1 MRLLP
6 VWPDHERRRPFGAQP
21 EAQPQPDHRTH
32 EHQYLPLRLL
42 SAHRPRR
49 RARREGGLIMTI
61 QFSNADISRR
71 GFMIGAAGFTFAVAS
86 RLPFGTAEAAGKDV
100 ALSPWVTIST
110 DDTVAI
116 MSPAAEMGQGSLTS
130 LPLILAEEL
139 DADWSKVRIV
149 VAPPNDELYKNPAF
163 GYMYTAGSNAVTA
176 YFKDLRR
183 FGAQVRKVLLANAA
197 GHWNAPVEELT
208 TEPNAV
214 VHGKSGRRLSYGE
227 IAAFAQVPAK
237 APEVTESELK
247 KTDQFRLIGKDV
259 MRVELPQ
266 KINGS
271 AQYAID
277 VQVPGMLYG
286 AVLRAPVEGGAPD
299 KIDEAKAK
307 SIAGVVR
314 IVPLPYGVGVIAE
327 TPLAAFDAKEALEV
341 SWTRTGKGWGFNT
354 EKALVAF
361 AAAARDMS
369 RPTKLWAK
377 EGDAVAA
384 LQNAATVVDGE
395 YRNDLVYHAQMEPL
409 NAVAAV
415 SPNGDACELW
425 CGVQSK
431 TIAVTVAANALKI
444 APDKITYHDM
454 LMGGGFGR
462 RGHRDEEYVHDA
474 VVLSNAVKKP
484 VKMMW
489 TLEDDVHNGR
499 FNPLSVHYLRAGFD
513 AAGKLIAYHHRKATD
528 EVTAFQDPVRFGRQN
543 GRDIIAFVGIDAAYY
558 EVPNRLAEAV
568 PQDSGL
574 RTSSLRGISHL
585 TNIFA
590 IESFMDEL
598 ARKRGVDPAT
608 FRRDL
613 VKSAPRA
620 IAIID
625 KVANMAGWGKKRE
638 NSALGFTYMNY
649 SGTQI
654 ALAAEVTV
662 DRRTGAIRVPNVW
675 TALDPGINVQPN
687 TILAQTESSI
697 VYGLGFALFE
707 RITTD
712 DGAVEQSG
720 FYDYHVPRIN
730 EIPEMHIELVPTNNH
745 PTGVGQMA
753 TPLVAPAIANA
764 VAALTGVRL
773 RETPMSTERVKKA
786 LG

>member
-1 MRLLP
+1 
-6 VWPDHERRRPFGAQP
+6 
-21 EAQPQPDHRTH
+21 
-32 EHQYLPLRLL
+32 
-42 SAHRPRR
+42 
-49 RARREGGLIMTI
+49 MTI
-61 QFSNADISRR
+61 QIRNADISRR
-71 GFMIGAAGFTFAVAS
+71 GFMIGAAGLTFAVAS
-86 RLPFGTAEAAGKDV
+86 RLPVGPAIAAGKDV
-100 ALSPWVTIST
+100 VLSPWVTIST

-163 GYMYTAGSNAVTA
+163 GFMYTAGSNAVTA

-197 GHWNAPVEELT
+197 RHWNVPVDELT
-208 TEPNAV
+208 TEPNVV
-214 VHGKSGRRLSYGE
+214 VHAKSQRRLTYGE
-227 IAAFAQVPAK
+227 IAAFAEVPAK
-237 APEVTESELK
+237 APEVVEDELK
-247 KTDQFRLIGKDV
+247 KMDQFRLIGKDV

-266 KINGS
+266 KVNGA

-286 AVLRAPVEGGAPD
+286 AVLRAPVEGAAPATIDD
-299 KIDEAKAK
+299 KA
-307 SIAGVVR
+307 IASVLATAPVVR
-314 IVPLPYGVGVIAE
+314 MGTVQVVRLPYGVGVIAD
-327 TPLAAFDAKEALEV
+327 TPWAAFAAKDALKV
-341 SWTRTGKGWGFNT
+341 TWTRSGKAWGFNS
-354 EKALVAF
+354 EKALNDF

-369 RPTKLWAK
+369 QPAKLWGK
-377 EGDAVAA
+377 EGDAAAA
-384 LQNAATVVDGE
+384 LQAAATVVESE

-409 NAVAAV
+409 NAVASV
-415 SPNGDACELW
+415 SASGDACELW

-431 TIAVTVAANALKI
+431 TIAVTVAAHALNI
-444 APDKITYHDM
+444 APDKVTYHDM

-489 TLEDDVHNGR
+489 TREDDVHNGR

-513 AAGKLIAYHHRKATD
+513 AAGKLIAFHHRKACD
-528 EVTAFQDPVRFGRQN
+528 EVTAFQDPVRYERAR
-543 GRDIIAFVGIDAAYY
+543 GRDVISFVGIDAPYY
-558 EVPNRLAEAV
+558 AIPNRLGEAV
-568 PQDSGL
+568 PRESGL

-590 IESFMDEL
+590 IESFIDEL
-598 ARKRGVDPAT
+598 ARKRGVDPAA

-613 VKSAPRA
+613 VSTTPRA
-620 IAIID
+620 LNIID
-625 KVANMAGWGKKRE
+625 RVGRMADWGRKRDG
-638 NSALGFTYMNY
+638 SALGFSYMNY

-654 ALAAEVTV
+654 SLVVEASV
-662 DRRTGAIRVPNVW
+662 DRNTGVVRVPKVW
-675 TALDPGINVQPN
+675 VALDPGIAVQPDN
-687 TILAQTESSI
+687 IVAQTESSI

-707 RITTD
+707 RITID
-712 DGAVEQSG
+712 DGVVQESN
-720 FYDYHVPRIN
+720 FYDYHVPRLN
-730 EIPEMHIELVPTNNH
+730 EIPQMIIDVMATDNH

-764 VAALTGVRL
+764 VAQLTGVRL
-773 RETPMSTERVKKA
+773 RETPMSPDRVKKA

>member
-1 MRLLP
+1 MTIAIRNTD
-6 VWPDHERRRPFGAQP
+6 V
-21 EAQPQPDHRTH
+21 
-32 EHQYLPLRLL
+32 
-42 SAHRPRR
+42 SR
-49 RARREGGLIMTI
+49 RA
-61 QFSNADISRR
+61 
-71 GFMIGAAGFTFAVAS
+71 FMVGAAGLTFAVSSGLRAD
-86 RLPFGTAEAAGKDV
+86 AAARTGDV
-100 ALSPWVTIST
+100 ALSSWVTIST

-197 GHWNAPVEELT
+197 RHWSAPVEELT
-208 TEPNAV
+208 TEPNVV
-214 VHGKSGRRLSYGE
+214 VHAKSGRRLSYGE
-227 IAAFAQVPAK
+227 IAAFAEVPAK
-237 APEVTESELK
+237 APEVAESELK

-266 KINGS
+266 KVNGA
-271 AQYAID
+271 AQYSID

-286 AVLRAPVEGGAPD
+286 AILRSPVEGGAPD
-299 KIDEAKAK
+299 KIDDAMAKQ
-307 SIAGVVR
+307 IAGVVR

-327 TPLAAFDAKEALEV
+327 TPWAAFDAKEALKV
-341 SWTRTGKGWGFNT
+341 TWTRTGKAWGFNS
-354 EKALVAF
+354 ERALNDF

-369 RPTKLWAK
+369 QPTKLWAK

-384 LQNAATVVDGE
+384 LQTAAMVVEGE

-409 NAVAAV
+409 NAVASV
-415 SPNGDACELW
+415 PPSGDACELW

-431 TIAVTVAANALKI
+431 TIAVTVAADALGIK
-444 APDKITYHDM
+444 PDKITYHDM

-462 RGHRDEEYVHDA
+462 RGHRDEEYVVDA
-474 VVLSNAVKKP
+474 VLLSNAVKKP
-484 VKMMW
+484 VKVMW
-489 TLEDDVHNGR
+489 TREDDVRNGR

-513 AAGKLIAYHHRKATD
+513 AAGKLIAFHHRKACD
-528 EVTAFQDPVRFGRQN
+528 EVTAFQDPGRYERAK
-543 GRDIIAFVGIDAAYY
+543 GRDVISFVGIDAPYY
-558 EVPNRLAEAV
+558 AIPNRLGEAV
-568 PQDSGL
+568 PRESGL

-598 ARKRGVDPAT
+598 ARKRGVDPAA

-613 VKSAPRA
+613 VKTNPRA
-620 IAIID
+620 LNIID
-625 KVANMAGWGKKRE
+625 RVAHMANWGRKRDG
-638 NSALGFTYMNY
+638 SALGFTYMNY

-654 ALAAEVTV
+654 ALVAEVSA
-662 DRRTGAIRVPNVW
+662 DRKTGVVRVPNVW
-675 TALDPGINVQPN
+675 TALDPGIAVQPDN
-687 TILAQTESSI
+687 IVAQTESSI

-707 RITTD
+707 RITID
-712 DGAVEQSG
+712 DGAVQESN
-720 FYDYHVPRIN
+720 FYGYHVRRLN
-730 EIPEMHIELVPTNNH
+730 EVPQMFMEVVATDNH

-764 VAALTGVRL
+764 VAELTGARL
-773 RETPMSTERVKKA
+773 RETPMSPDRVKKA

>member
-1 MRLLP
+1 MTIH
-6 VWPDHERRRPFGAQP
+6 PDRSQ
-21 EAQPQPDHRTH
+21 
-32 EHQYLPLRLL
+32 L
-42 SAHRPRR
+42 SAP
-49 RARREGGLIMTI
+49 
-61 QFSNADISRR
+61 SRR
-71 GFMIGAAGFTFAVAS
+71 QFMIGAAGFSFAIALGDVGDAAAAVIA
-86 RLPFGTAEAAGKDV
+86 AEGPGKKM
-100 ALSPWVTIST
+100 SPWVTIST

-139 DADWSKVRIV
+139 DADWAKVRIV
-149 VAPPNDELYKNPAF
+149 VAPPNDDLYKNPVF
-163 GYMYTAGSNAVTA
+163 GFMYTAGSNAVTG

-183 FGAQVRKVLLANAA
+183 FGAQVRTVLLANAA
-197 GHWNAPVEELT
+197 RRWNVPVEELT
-208 TEPNAV
+208 TGPNV
-214 VHGKSGRRLSYGE
+214 VIHDKTGRRLSYGE
-227 IAAFAQVPAK
+227 IAAFAEIPAT
-237 APEVTESELK
+237 APEVAESELK
-247 KTDQFRLIGKDV
+247 KPDAFRLIGKDV

-266 KINGS
+266 KVNGT

-286 AVLRAPVEGGAPD
+286 AILRAPVEGAGPD
-299 KIDEAKAK
+299 KIDDAKAK
-307 SIAGVVR
+307 AIAGVLR

-327 TPLAAFDAKEALEV
+327 TPWAAFDGKDALKV
-341 SWTRTGKGWGFNT
+341 TWTRTGKAWGFNS

-369 RPTKLWAK
+369 RPAKLWAK

-384 LQNAATVVDGE
+384 LQNAAMIVEGE

-409 NAVAAV
+409 NAVASV
-415 SPNGDACELW
+415 SAAGDACEVW
-425 CGVQSK
+425 CVVQSK
-431 TIAVTVAANALKI
+431 PIAVAVAANALKI
-444 APDKITYHDM
+444 APDKVTYHDM

-484 VKMMW
+484 VKAMW
-489 TLEDDVHNGR
+489 TREDDVRNGR

-513 AAGKLIAYHHRKATD
+513 ASGKLIAYHHRKATD

-558 EVPNRLAEAV
+558 EVPDRLAEAV
-568 PQDSGL
+568 PQNSGL
-574 RTSSLRGISHL
+574 RPSSLRGISHL

-598 ARKRGVDPAT
+598 ARKRAVDPAT

-613 VKSAPRA
+613 VKANPRA
-620 IAIID
+620 LNIID
-625 KVANMAGWGKKRE
+625 RVAHMADWGKKRDG
-638 NSALGFTYMNY
+638 SALGFTYMNY

-654 ALAAEVTV
+654 ALVAEVTL
-662 DRRTGAIRVPNVW
+662 DRRTGVVRVPRIW
-675 TALDPGINVQPN
+675 TALDPGIAVQPDN
-687 TILAQTESSI
+687 VVAQTESSI
-697 VYGLGFALFE
+697 VYGLGFALYE

-712 DGAVEQSG
+712 DGVVQESN
-720 FYDYHVPRIN
+720 FYDYHVPRLN
-730 EIPEMHIELVPTNNH
+730 EIPEMFIEVVPTDNH

-764 VAALTGVRL
+764 VAEITGVRL
-773 RETPMSTERVKKA
+773 RQTPMSPDRVRKA

>member
-1 MRLLP
+1 MTIAIRNTD
-6 VWPDHERRRPFGAQP
+6 V
-21 EAQPQPDHRTH
+21 
-32 EHQYLPLRLL
+32 
-42 SAHRPRR
+42 SR
-49 RARREGGLIMTI
+49 RA
-61 QFSNADISRR
+61 
-71 GFMIGAAGFTFAVAS
+71 FMVGAAGLTFAVSSGLRAD
-86 RLPFGTAEAAGKDV
+86 AAARTGDV
-100 ALSPWVTIST
+100 ALSSWVTIST

-197 GHWNAPVEELT
+197 RHWSAPVEELT
-208 TEPNAV
+208 TEPNVV
-214 VHGKSGRRLSYGE
+214 VHAKSGRRLSYGE
-227 IAAFAQVPAK
+227 IAAFAEVPAK
-237 APEVTESELK
+237 APEVAESELK

-259 MRVELPQ
+259 MRIELPQ
-266 KINGS
+266 KVNGT
-271 AQYAID
+271 AQYSID
-277 VQVPGMLYG
+277 VQLPGMLYG
-286 AVLRAPVEGGAPD
+286 AILRSPVEGGAPD
-299 KIDEAKAK
+299 TIDDAKAK
-307 SIAGVVR
+307 AVAGVVR

-327 TPLAAFDAKEALEV
+327 TPWAAFDAKEALKV
-341 SWTRTGKGWGFNT
+341 TWTRTGKAWGFNS
-354 EKALVAF
+354 ERALNDF

-369 RPTKLWAK
+369 QPTKLWAK

-384 LQNAATVVDGE
+384 LQSAATVVESE

-409 NAVAAV
+409 NAVASV
-415 SPNGDACELW
+415 SPAGDACELW

-431 TIAVTVAANALKI
+431 TIAVTVAADALKI

-484 VKMMW
+484 VKVMW
-489 TLEDDVHNGR
+489 TREDDVRNGR
-499 FNPLSVHYLRAGFD
+499 FNPLSAHFLRAGFD
-513 AAGKLIAYHHRKATD
+513 ASGKLIAFHHRKACD
-528 EVTAFQDPVRFGRQN
+528 EVTAFQDPVRFERQK
-543 GRDIIAFVGIDAAYY
+543 GRDGIAYNGLDAPYY
-558 EVPNRLAEAV
+558 DIPHRLGEAV
-568 PQDSGL
+568 PRETGL
-574 RTSSLRGISHL
+574 RTSSLRGIAHL

-598 ARKRGVDPAT
+598 ARKRGIDPAT

-613 VKSAPRA
+613 VKTNPRA
-620 IAIID
+620 VNIID
-625 KVANMAGWGKKRE
+625 RVAHMANWGRKRDG
-638 NSALGFTYMNY
+638 SALGFTYMNY

-654 ALAAEVTV
+654 ALIAEVSV
-662 DRRTGAIRVPNVW
+662 DRKSGVLRVAKVW
-675 TALDPGINVQPN
+675 TALDPGIAVQPDN
-687 TILAQTESSI
+687 IMAQTESSI

-707 RITTD
+707 RITID
-712 DGAVEQSG
+712 DGAVQESN
-720 FYDYHVPRIN
+720 FYDYHVPRLN
-730 EIPEMHIELVPTNNH
+730 EIPQMFIEVVATDNH

-764 VAALTGVRL
+764 VAELTGARL
-773 RETPMSTERVKKA
+773 RETPMSPDRVKKA

>member
-1 MRLLP
+1 
-6 VWPDHERRRPFGAQP
+6 
-21 EAQPQPDHRTH
+21 
-32 EHQYLPLRLL
+32 
-42 SAHRPRR
+42 
-49 RARREGGLIMTI
+49 MTI
-61 QFSNADISRR
+61 QIGNADISRR

-86 RLPFGTAEAAGKDV
+86 RLPVGTATAAGKDTV
-100 ALSPWVTIST
+100 LSPWVTIST

-139 DADWSKVRIV
+139 DADWSKVRVV
-149 VAPPNDELYKNPAF
+149 VAPPNDALYKNPAF

-197 GHWNAPVEELT
+197 RHWNVPVEELA
-208 TEPNAV
+208 TEPNVV
-214 VHGKSGRRLSYGE
+214 VHGKSGRRLTYGE
-227 IAAFAQVPAK
+227 IAAFAEVPAK
-237 APEVTESELK
+237 APDVAESELK
-247 KTDQFRLIGKDV
+247 KTDQFRLIGKNV

-266 KINGS
+266 KVNGS
-271 AQYAID
+271 AQYSID

-286 AVLRAPVEGGAPD
+286 AILRSPVEGGAPD
-299 KIDEAKAK
+299 KVDDAEAK

-327 TPLAAFDAKEALEV
+327 RPWVAFDAKDALKV
-341 SWTRTGKGWGFNT
+341 TWTRTGNAWGFNS
-354 EKALVAF
+354 EKALDEF
-361 AAAARDMS
+361 AAAARDIS
-369 RPTKLWAK
+369 RPAKLWAK

-384 LQNAATVVDGE
+384 LQNAATVVESE

-409 NAVAAV
+409 NAVASV
-415 SPNGDACELW
+415 SPAGDACELW

-431 TIAVTVAANALKI
+431 TIAVTVAADALKI
-444 APDKITYHDM
+444 SPDKITYHDM

-489 TLEDDVHNGR
+489 TREDDVHNGR
-499 FNPLSVHYLRAGFD
+499 FNPLSVHFLRAGFD
-513 AAGKLIAYHHRKATD
+513 ASGKLIAYHHRKATD

-543 GRDIIAFVGIDAAYY
+543 GRDVIAFVGIDAPYY
-558 EVPNRLAEAV
+558 PIPNRLAEAV
-568 PQDSGL
+568 PQNSGL

-598 ARKRGVDPAT
+598 ARKRGVDPAA
-608 FRRDL
+608 FRRGL
-613 VKSAPRA
+613 VKANPRA
-620 IAIID
+620 LNIID
-625 KVANMAGWGKKRE
+625 RVAHVADWDRKRDGT
-638 NSALGFTYMNY
+638 ALGFTYMNY

-654 ALAAEVTV
+654 ALVAEVAV
-662 DRRTGAIRVPNVW
+662 DRKTGVVRVPNVW
-675 TALDPGINVQPN
+675 AALDPGIAVQPDN
-687 TILAQTESSI
+687 IVAQTESSI
-697 VYGLGFALFE
+697 VYGLGFALWE
-707 RITTD
+707 RITID
-712 DGAVEQSG
+712 DGAVQESN
-720 FYDYHVPRIN
+720 FYDYHVPRLN
-730 EIPEMHIELVPTNNH
+730 EVPQIFVEVISTDNH

-753 TPLVAPAIANA
+753 TPLVAPAIANGLA
-764 VAALTGVRL
+764 ELTGVRL
-773 RETPMSTERVKKA
+773 RQTPMSPDRVKKA

>member
-1 MRLLP
+1 MT
-6 VWPDHERRRPFGAQP
+6 VH
-21 EAQPQPDHRTH
+21 
-32 EHQYLPLRLL
+32 LR
-42 SAHRPRR
+42 
-49 RARREGGLIMTI
+49 
-61 QFSNADISRR
+61 NADISRR
-71 GFMIGAAGFTFAVAS
+71 GFMIGAAGLTFAVAS
-86 RLPFGTAEAAGKDV
+86 RLPVGPAQAAGKEAV
-100 ALSPWVTIST
+100 LSPWVTIST

-149 VAPPNDELYKNPAF
+149 VAPPNDALYKNPAF
-163 GYMYTAGSNAVTA
+163 GFMYTAGSNAVTA

-197 GHWNAPVEELT
+197 RHWNVPVEELA

-214 VHGKSGRRLSYGE
+214 VHAKSGRRLTYGE
-227 IAAFAQVPAK
+227 IAAFAEVPAR
-237 APEVTESELK
+237 APEVAESELK
-247 KTDQFRLIGKDV
+247 RADQFRFIGKDV

-266 KINGS
+266 KVNGT
-271 AQYAID
+271 AQYGID

-286 AVLRAPVEGGAPD
+286 AILRGPVEGAAPD
-299 KIDEAKAK
+299 RIDDAKAK
-307 SIAGVVR
+307 SIAGVVQ
-314 IVPLPYGVGVIAE
+314 IVALPYGVGVIAE
-327 TPLAAFDAKEALEV
+327 TPWAAFNAKEALKV
-341 SWTRTGKGWGFNT
+341 AWTRTGKAWGFNS
-354 EKALVAF
+354 EKALNDF

-369 RPTKLWAK
+369 QPAKLWGK

-384 LQNAATVVDGE
+384 LQSAATVVESE

-415 SPNGDACELW
+415 SPAGDACELW

-431 TIAVTVAANALKI
+431 TIAVTVAADALKI
-444 APDKITYHDM
+444 APDKIAYHDM

-474 VVLSNAVKKP
+474 VVLSNAVKRP

-489 TLEDDVHNGR
+489 TREDDVHNGR

-513 AAGKLIAYHHRKATD
+513 AAGKLIAFHHRKACD
-528 EVTAFQDPVRFGRQN
+528 EVTAFQDPVRYERSR
-543 GRDIIAFVGIDAAYY
+543 GRDVISFVGIDAPYY
-558 EVPNRLAEAV
+558 AIPNRLGEAV
-568 PQDSGL
+568 PRESGL

-598 ARKRGVDPAT
+598 AQKRGADPAA

-613 VKSAPRA
+613 VSGAPRA
-620 IAIID
+620 LAIID
-625 KVANMAGWGKKRE
+625 RVAHMADWGRKRDG
-638 NSALGFTYMNY
+638 SALGFAYMNY

-654 ALAAEVTV
+654 ALVAEASV
-662 DRRTGAIRVPNVW
+662 DRRTGMVRVPNVW
-675 TALDPGINVQPN
+675 CALDPGIAVQPDN
-687 TILAQTESSI
+687 IVAQTESSI

-707 RITTD
+707 RITIN
-712 DGAVEQSG
+712 DGAVQESN
-720 FYDYHVPRIN
+720 FYDYHVPRLN
-730 EIPEMHIELVPTNNH
+730 EIPQMFIEVLATDNH

-764 VAALTGVRL
+764 VAELTGARL
-773 RETPMSTERVKKA
+773 RETPMSPDRVKKA

>member
-1 MRLLP
+1 
-6 VWPDHERRRPFGAQP
+6 
-21 EAQPQPDHRTH
+21 
-32 EHQYLPLRLL
+32 
-42 SAHRPRR
+42 
-49 RARREGGLIMTI
+49 MTI
-61 QFSNADISRR
+61 QTSNADISRR

-86 RLPFGTAEAAGKDV
+86 RLPAGTAKAAGKDT

-116 MSPAAEMGQGSLTS
+116 ISPAAEMGQGSLTS

-183 FGAQVRKVLLANAA
+183 FGAQVRKMLLANAA
-197 GHWNAPVEELT
+197 RRWNVPAEELT
-208 TEPNAV
+208 TEPNVV
-214 VHGKSGRRLSYGE
+214 VHAKSGRRLTYGE
-227 IAAFAQVPAK
+227 IAAFAEVPAK
-237 APEVTESELK
+237 APEVAENELK

-259 MRVELPQ
+259 MRIELPQ
-266 KINGS
+266 KVNGT
-271 AQYAID
+271 AQYSID

-286 AVLRAPVEGGAPD
+286 TILRSPVEGGAPGT
-299 KIDEAKAK
+299 IDDAKAK
-307 SIAGVVR
+307 AVAGVVR
-314 IVPLPYGVGVIAE
+314 IVPLPYGVGVIAA
-327 TPLAAFDAKEALEV
+327 TPWAAFDAKEALKV
-341 SWTRTGKGWGFNT
+341 TWTRTGKAWGFNS
-354 EKALVAF
+354 ERALIDF

-369 RPTKLWAK
+369 QPTKLWAK
-377 EGDAVAA
+377 EGDAMAA
-384 LQNAATVVDGE
+384 LQTAATVVESE

-409 NAVAAV
+409 NAVASV
-415 SPNGDACELW
+415 SSAGDACELW

-431 TIAVTVAANALKI
+431 TIAVTVAADALKI
-444 APDKITYHDM
+444 TPDKITYHDM

-474 VVLSNAVKKP
+474 VVLSNAAKKP
-484 VKMMW
+484 VKVMW
-489 TLEDDVHNGR
+489 TREDDVRNGR

-513 AAGKLIAYHHRKATD
+513 TAGKLIAFHHRKACD
-528 EVTAFQDPVRFGRQN
+528 EVTAFQDPVRYERAK
-543 GRDIIAFVGIDAAYY
+543 GRDVISFVGIDAPYY
-558 EVPNRLAEAV
+558 AIPNRLGEAV
-568 PQDSGL
+568 PRESGL

-598 ARKRGVDPAT
+598 ARKRGEDPAA

-613 VKSAPRA
+613 VKINPRA
-620 IAIID
+620 LNIID
-625 KVANMAGWGKKRE
+625 RVAHMADWGRKRDG
-638 NSALGFTYMNY
+638 SALGFTYMNY

-654 ALAAEVTV
+654 ALVAEVSV
-662 DRRTGAIRVPNVW
+662 DRKTGVVRVPNVW
-675 TALDPGINVQPN
+675 TALDPGIAVQPDN
-687 TILAQTESSI
+687 IVAQTESSI

-707 RITTD
+707 RITID
-712 DGAVEQSG
+712 DGAVQESN
-720 FYDYHVPRIN
+720 FYDYHVPRLN
-730 EIPEMHIELVPTNNH
+730 EVPQMFIELVATDNH

-764 VAALTGVRL
+764 VAELTGVRL
-773 RETPMSTERVKKA
+773 RETPMSPDRVKKA

>member
-1 MRLLP
+1 
-6 VWPDHERRRPFGAQP
+6 
-21 EAQPQPDHRTH
+21 
-32 EHQYLPLRLL
+32 
-42 SAHRPRR
+42 
-49 RARREGGLIMTI
+49 MTI
-61 QFSNADISRR
+61 HLRKADISRR
-71 GFMIGAAGFTFAVAS
+71 GLMIGAAGLTFAVAS
-86 RLPFGTAEAAGKDV
+86 RLSAGTAQAAGKDIV
-100 ALSPWVTIST
+100 VSPWVTIST

-139 DADWSKVRIV
+139 DADWPKVRIV

-163 GYMYTAGSNAVTA
+163 GFMYTAGSNAVTA

-183 FGAQVRKVLLANAA
+183 FGAQVRKVLLLNAA
-197 GHWNAPVEELT
+197 RHWNVPVEALA
-208 TEPNAV
+208 TEPNVV
-214 VHGKSGRRLSYGE
+214 VHAKSGRRLTYGE
-227 IAAFAQVPAK
+227 IAAFAEVPVK
-237 APEVTESELK
+237 APEVAESELK
-247 KTDQFRLIGKDV
+247 KTGQFRLIGKDV

-266 KINGS
+266 KVNGS

-286 AVLRAPVEGGAPD
+286 AILRSPVEGSAPD
-299 KIDEAKAK
+299 KIDDAKAR
-307 SIAGVVR
+307 SIAGAVR
-314 IVPLPYGVGVIAE
+314 IVALPYGVGVIAE
-327 TPLAAFDAKEALEV
+327 TPWAAFNAKEALKV
-341 SWTRTGKGWGFNT
+341 TWTRSGKAWGFNS
-354 EKALVAF
+354 EKALNDF

-369 RPTKLWAK
+369 QPTKLWAK
-377 EGDAVAA
+377 EGDALAA
-384 LQNAATVVDGE
+384 LQTAATVAESE

-409 NAVAAV
+409 NAVASV
-415 SPNGDACELW
+415 SPAGDGCELW

-431 TIAVTVAANALKI
+431 TIAVTVAADALKI

-474 VVLSNAVKKP
+474 VVLSNAAKKP

-489 TLEDDVHNGR
+489 TREDDVHNGR

-513 AAGKLIAYHHRKATD
+513 AAGKLIAFHHRKACD
-528 EVTAFQDPVRFGRQN
+528 EVTAFQDPVRYVRAR
-543 GRDIIAFVGIDAAYY
+543 GRDVISFVGIDAPYY
-558 EVPNRLAEAV
+558 AIPNRLGEAV
-568 PQDSGL
+568 PRESGL

-598 ARKRGVDPAT
+598 ARKRGMDPAA

-613 VKSAPRA
+613 VRTNPRA
-620 IAIID
+620 LNIID
-625 KVANMAGWGKKRE
+625 RVVRMADWGSKRDG
-638 NSALGFTYMNY
+638 SALGFAYMNY

-654 ALAAEVTV
+654 ALAAEASV
-662 DRRTGAIRVPNVW
+662 DRRTGAVRVPNVW
-675 TALDPGINVQPN
+675 CALDPGIAVQPDN
-687 TILAQTESSI
+687 IVAQTESSI

-707 RITTD
+707 RITID
-712 DGAVEQSG
+712 DGAVQESN
-720 FYDYHVPRIN
+720 FYDYHVPRLN
-730 EIPEMHIELVPTNNH
+730 EIPQMFIEVIATDNH

-764 VAALTGVRL
+764 VAELTGVRL
-773 RETPMSTERVKKA
+773 RETPMSPDRVKKA